1 MNTGVVKRYN
11 LALPEELFNE
21 VQQIADKEH
30 ITVLE
35 VLRRFIKLG
44 LLVSKTLDDPHSD
57 LYIREGNSERKVI
70 FL

>member
-44 LLVSKTLDDPHSD
+44 LLASKIQDDPD
-57 LYIREGNSERKVI
+57 AALYIREGNSERKII

>member
-1 MNTGVVKRYN
+1 MNTGVLKRYN

-44 LLVSKTLDDPHSD
+44 LLVSKTLDDPNSD
-57 LYIREGNSERKVI
+57 LYIREGNNERKVI
-70 FL
+70 VL